1 MSPGCSLGRCL
12 DGGQPWHM
20 QHVFLS
26 AHWRTQRQLAVLAA
40 RLIFHGSVVCLSVVY
55 PLPIQPFCLRVWV
68 WFVCQSVR
76 FCFWTHVHAQM
87 HTHTVMH
94 THTYTLAKRHACTHT
109 RHTHT
114 HARAKTHTHT
124 HAHAHTHSCTPHTA
138 SLELGTIIWVEFLR
152 CVLISPN
159 CDYTCMN
166 NASSVLINVKHFQGI
181 LNTWPRGVVAGVEVC
196 IATHC
201 SAVTPYNTCHSFYRE
216 LTLLYPFVIIFPDHI
231 NIMNEFM
238 LPTSMIYKT

>member
-114 HARAKTHTHT
+114 HARAKTHTQTHIHT
-124 HAHAHTHSCTPHTA
+124 HTHTLTHALHTQQVWNWEQS
-138 SLELGTIIWVEFLR
+138 SGW
-152 CVLISPN
+152 SPW
-159 CDYTCMN
+159 DVFWL
-166 NASSVLINVKHFQGI
+166 API
-181 LNTWPRGVVAGVEVC
+181 
-196 IATHC
+196 
-201 SAVTPYNTCHSFYRE
+201 
-216 LTLLYPFVIIFPDHI
+216 VIILAW
-231 NIMNEFM
+231 IMQVAF
-238 LPTSMIYKT
+238 